1 MRNLKLFF
9 AGLLLTVVNAA
20 VLFAGTSSYIRI
32 VDPEDGSSK
41 YPYNIDDIAQVKYQF
56 AGQVSSD
63 CKAIRVLWSPGCDGH
78 DAIDEYLIKGAK
90 PIKGFTVDD
99 FYLKKFKAGDSK
111 FEYNA
116 SGAFE
121 NLAWGTNCYR
131 FIAYFNDGHLKT
143 TRLTLYVHQ
152 GGAAEM
158 GKPVIY
164 LYPQKKTKVKVNV
177 KPEGKF
183 TKTEPAIGK
192 KGWSVT
198 AYPDGRIV
206 SGKSE
211 YPYLFWESED
221 NSEPIDLS
229 HGFVVASGDMEKFLD
244 EKLTLLGLNKKEI
257 ADFMEFWLPKLTAS
271 PYEFIT
277 FYSKEMIDAK
287 APLSV
292 SPAPDSVI
300 RVYFDHKPLEKPI
313 ETEEQVL
320 VPASRKGFAVVE
332 WGGRNYK

>member
-1 MRNLKLFF
+1 
-9 AGLLLTVVNAA
+9 
-20 VLFAGTSSYIRI
+20 
-32 VDPEDGSSK
+32 
-41 YPYNIDDIAQVKYQF
+41 
-56 AGQVSSD
+56 
-63 CKAIRVLWSPGCDGH
+63 
-78 DAIDEYLIKGAK
+78 
-90 PIKGFTVDD
+90 
-99 FYLKKFKAGDSK
+99 
-111 FEYNA
+111 
-116 SGAFE
+116 
-121 NLAWGTNCYR
+121 
-131 FIAYFNDGHLKT
+131 
-143 TRLTLYVHQ
+143 
-152 GGAAEM
+152 M

-164 LYPQKKTKVKVNV
+164 LYPQKKTKVNVNV

-198 AYPDGRIV
+198 AYPDGRLV
-206 SGKSE
+206 SGKNE

-229 HGFVVASGDMEKFLD
+229 HGFVVASGDMEKFLN
-244 EKLTLLGLNKKEI
+244 EKLTILGLNKKEI

-277 FYSKEMIDAK
+277 FYTKEMMDAK
-287 APLSV
+287 APLTV
-292 SPAPDSVI
+292 SPAPDSII

-320 VPASRKGFAVVE
+320 LPASRKGFAVVE